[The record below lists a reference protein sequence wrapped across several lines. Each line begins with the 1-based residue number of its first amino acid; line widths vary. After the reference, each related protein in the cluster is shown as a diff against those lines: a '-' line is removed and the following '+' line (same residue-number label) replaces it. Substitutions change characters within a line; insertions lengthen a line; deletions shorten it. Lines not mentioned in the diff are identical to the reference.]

1 MAPKQ
6 WQLTKNETITSY
18 ESWRHNLIIILS
30 LDTNFIPF
38 LEATWQKQTAINP
51 HIGLT
56 DNGSSVPEAKRLT
69 AVQKN
74 RHLDLLL
81 GQIASFCPVIL
92 RNSTVKHPTSL
103 NDIWQKI
110 RQHYG
115 FQSSAAHFLHLVNF
129 KL

>member
-18 ESWRHNLIIILS
+18 ESWRHSLIIILS

-69 AVQKN
+69 PVQKN

-81 GQIASFCPVIL
+81 GQIASFCSPPPLLPAFVL
-92 RNSTVKHPTSL
+92 FRVGQEYN
-103 NDIWQKI
+103 
-110 RQHYG
+110 
-115 FQSSAAHFLHLVNF
+115 SSALF
-129 KL
+129 KGRAFVTAWISFGKTVQT